1 MAPSFTKK
9 ELRIVYK
16 QKRNALSSDEVI
28 FLSKKIFDNFIKR
41 FDVKANDK
49 IHCFITITE
58 KKEIDT
64 SFFFDYFFE
73 NNIRVFV
80 PKMIGDNLVSIELFP
95 DSLLEANNWG
105 VIEPV
110 GSNFSDINDFD
121 ICITPLLYCDKNGN
135 RIGYGKGFYDKFFS
149 VANVKNKIGI
159 NFFDINEIVS
169 DFDYNDISVDY
180 LVTPFSVKEFAL
192 DLDKT

>member
-1 MAPSFTKK
+1 MTPSFTKK

-49 IHCFITITE
+49 IHCFITIPE

-64 SFFFDYFFE
+64 SFFFNYFFE

-192 DLDKT
+192 D